1 MAPSLKDRR
10 ILPQIFII
18 AFGNFTSPAGKHAK
32 GGSVFSF
39 FGRGRGRVLSSFAAG
54 FVYFSAPSNT
64 LINQP
69 GKRAKNGDVA

>member
-1 MAPSLKDRR
+1 MQKVA
-10 ILPQIFII
+10 
-18 AFGNFTSPAGKHAK
+18 AFFC
-32 GGSVFSF
+32 F